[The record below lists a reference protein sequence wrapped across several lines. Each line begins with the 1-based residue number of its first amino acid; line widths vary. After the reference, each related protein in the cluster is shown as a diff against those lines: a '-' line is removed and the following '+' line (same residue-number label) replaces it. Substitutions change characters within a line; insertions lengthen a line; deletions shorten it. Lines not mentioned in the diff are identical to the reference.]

1 MLNHCEGR
9 KISDEQIAFPTLPSL
24 RQSKSLS
31 KKNLHIDFQKLI
43 LSSLLSSL
51 VIYLVKHCK
60 YEFKRSSQLRTH
72 RLRAWIF
79 LIFFQVLF
87 STTSS
92 VVFLAARISEIRFFT
107 AVQIYEFHISKVI
120 VHCKYFSKQIA
131 KFQVVV
137 TSLNLAT
144 TREKE
149 MEIWPNGNQVVL

>member
-72 RLRAWIF
+72 PLRAWIF
-79 LIFFQVLF
+79 FIFFQVLF

-92 VVFLAARISEIRFFT
+92 VVFFVSFA
-107 AVQIYEFHISKVI
+107 AVQIFEFHISKVI

-149 MEIWPNGNQVVL
+149 MEIWPNGNQVAL